1 MGEKEKIHN
10 LSDLIIEFYEK
21 LSSWE
26 HSIVASSGITLQQM
40 HTIEILGVH
49 NPVKMKDLAGKMGIT
64 TGTLTV
70 LIDNLEKKDLVNR
83 IPNPDDRR
91 SIVIVLTE
99 KGREHYR
106 LHSQYHRDL
115 TAECVAGFSASD
127 IDSFSKYLKKVVDT
141 I

>member
-1 MGEKEKIHN
+1 MKT

-26 HSIVASSGITLQQM
+26 HSVVEGSGITLPQM
-40 HTIEILGVH
+40 HTIEILGV
-49 NPVKMKDLAGKMGIT
+49 NNGLRMKDLAAKMGVT

-70 LIDNLEKKDLVNR
+70 MIDNLEKKKLVER

-91 SIVIVLTE
+91 SYVIKLSPA
-99 KGREHYR
+99 GIEHYR
-106 LHSQYHRDL
+106 RHSNFHLEL
-115 TAECVAGFSASD
+115 TRECISRFSDED
-127 IDSFSKYLKKVVDT
+127 IQAFKSLLQEFISH

>member
-1 MGEKEKIHN
+1 MKT

-26 HSIVASSGITLQQM
+26 HSVVEGSGITLPQM
-40 HTIEILGVH
+40 HTIEILGV
-49 NPVKMKDLAGKMGIT
+49 NDGIRMKDLAAKMGVT

-70 LIDNLEKKDLVNR
+70 MIDNLEKKNLVER

-91 SIVIVLTE
+91 SYVIKLSPEGVD
-99 KGREHYR
+99 HYR
-106 LHSQYHRDL
+106 RHSNFHLEL
-115 TAECVAGFSASD
+115 TRECVSKFSDEEIQTFRSLLQEF
-127 IDSFSKYLKKVVDT
+127 ISH